1 MRIAKLSLI
10 CLVAFAFMVGCG
22 MIGKKTEMT
31 ETAATTST
39 GKAVMEAEAETAAT
53 TSTGKAVMEAEAE
66 AMAGDMEQAA
76 VEEIT
81 LNVTGMT

>member
-1 MRIAKLSLI
+1 MQIAKLSLI

-22 MIGKKTEMT
+22 MMGQKAEMS
-31 ETAATTST
+31 ETTTST
-39 GKAVMEAEAETAAT
+39 MDSAPMKSDAKSASDV
-53 TSTGKAVMEAEAE
+53 AE
-66 AMAGDMEQAA
+66 AMDKAA

>member
-22 MIGKKTEMT
+22 MIGKKAEMT
-31 ETAATTST
+31 EI
-39 GKAVMEAEAETAAT
+39 AAT

>member
-22 MIGKKTEMT
+22 MIGKKAEMS
-31 ETAATTST
+31 ETAATSTST
-39 GKAVMEAEAETAAT
+39 EEASMKSEAKAD
-53 TSTGKAVMEAEAE
+53 
-66 AMAGDMEQAA
+66 MAGDMEQAA

>member
-22 MIGKKTEMT
+22 MIGKKAEMT

-39 GKAVMEAEAETAAT
+39 GKAVMEAEAEAT
-53 TSTGKAVMEAEAE
+53 
-66 AMAGDMEQAA
+66 AGDMEQAA

>member
-1 MRIAKLSLI
+1 MHTAKLSLI

-22 MIGKKTEMT
+22 IMGQKAEMS
-31 ETAATTST
+31 ETAATST
-39 GKAVMEAEAETAAT
+39 MDSAPMKSDAKSASDV
-53 TSTGKAVMEAEAE
+53 AE
-66 AMAGDMEQAA
+66 AMDKAA

>member
-22 MIGKKTEMT
+22 MIGKK
-31 ETAATTST
+31 
-39 GKAVMEAEAETAAT
+39 AEVSETAAT

-66 AMAGDMEQAA
+66 AVAKESMEEAA

>member
-22 MIGKKTEMT
+22 MIGKKAEMT
-31 ETAATTST
+31 ETAATTSA
-39 GKAVMEAEAETAAT
+39 GE
-53 TSTGKAVMEAEAE
+53 AVMEAEAE

>member
-22 MIGKKTEMT
+22 MIGKKAEMS
-31 ETAATTST
+31 ETAATST
-39 GKAVMEAEAETAAT
+39 EEASMKSEAKAD
-53 TSTGKAVMEAEAE
+53 
-66 AMAGDMEQAA
+66 MAGDMEQAA